1 MDQKSALAVFE
12 SLSSGVRLD
21 VFRLLVKAEPTGVVA
36 GEIASALDVAPS
48 SLSFHLRTLTQ
59 AGLLTVEQEGR
70 FLRYRANLSLMAEV
84 IGFLTEN
91 CCAGVPERCAAVCD
105 VEAQLADCSGS
116 RGTGTEPRA

>member
-1 MDQKSALAVFE
+1 MDQKAALAVFE
-12 SLSSGVRLD
+12 SLSSGVRLE

-36 GEIASALDVAPS
+36 GEIAAALDVAPS

-59 AGLLTVEQEGR
+59 SGLLTVEQEGR
-70 FLRYRANLSLMAEV
+70 FLRYRANLPLMAEV

-91 CCAGVPERCAAVCD
+91 CCAGVPERCAAVGD

-116 RGTGTEPRA
+116 RGASTEPRA